1 MQGTKGTGERVP
13 SVESAIC
20 GRRRRRRDSVRKVTA
35 GEVLKLTGQSSFI
48 PVMLAPRSA
57 KITPNQAANLPSI
70 FLTKY
75 D

>member
-1 MQGTKGTGERVP
+1 M
-13 SVESAIC
+13 
-20 GRRRRRRDSVRKVTA
+20 TA

-57 KITPNQAANLPSI
+57 KITPNQAANLASI
-70 FLTKY
+70 FLARY